1 MQMMN
6 KVKVMAFAATAAV
19 AGFASAASA
28 EEREFSYSFNIGGYS
43 DYIFRGLS
51 LSGEKPVVQGGVDIG
66 WGSLYAGAW
75 ATDLGDGSEGGE
87 VDLYVGYKPVW
98 QNITFDFGVVQ
109 YLYTDNNSG
118 LQYQELK
125 AGASTELVKGLT
137 GGVVVWYQIDN
148 SNVDEGLAIEGSLA
162 YALPAV
168 GPVSPTV
175 SALLGHQSLDAP
187 DLDSYWYWNAGV
199 TLGIDKLAIDLRYWD
214 TDVDENSINAA
225 GDGDSRFVA
234 SVKVTLP

>member
-6 KVKVMAFAATAAV
+6 KVKVMAFAATAAL

-51 LSGEKPVVQGGVDIG
+51 LSGEQPVVQGGIDIG
-66 WGSLYAGAW
+66 WGSLYAGVW
-75 ATDLGDGSEGGE
+75 ATDLGEYASGGE
-87 VDLYVGYKPVW
+87 IDLYAGYKPTW

-109 YLYTDNNSG
+109 YTYTDNNG
-118 LQYQELK
+118 NLTYTELK
-125 AGASTELVKGLT
+125 TGASSELAKGLT
-137 GGVVVWYQIDN
+137 AGVIVWYQLNN
-148 SNVDEGLAIEGSLA
+148 SNVDAGLAVEGSLA

-175 SALLGHQSLDAP
+175 SALLGHQQLDAF
-187 DLDSYWYWNAGV
+187 DDYWYWNAGL
-199 TLGIDKLAIDLRYWD
+199 TLGIEKLAIDLRYWD
-214 TDVDENSINAA
+214 TDINQNSAFAA

>member
-6 KVKVMAFAATAAV
+6 KVRVLAFAATAAV

-43 DYIFRGLS
+43 DYIFRGVS
-51 LSGEKPVVQGGVDIG
+51 LSGEQPVIQGGVDIG

-137 GGVVVWYQIDN
+137 GGVIVWYQIDN
-148 SNVDEGLAIEGSLA
+148 SNVDSGLAVEGSLA

-168 GPVSPTV
+168 GPISPTV
-175 SALLGHQSLDAP
+175 SALLGHQQFDDNTLD
-187 DLDSYWYWNAGV
+187 DYWYWNAGV
-199 TLGIDKLAIDLRYWD
+199 TLGIEKLAIDLRYWD
-214 TDVDENSINAA
+214 TDLDSAA
-225 GDGDSRFVA
+225 SLDGDSRFVA

>member
-6 KVKVMAFAATAAV
+6 KVKVLAFAATAAV

-28 EEREFSYSFNIGGYS
+28 EDREFSYSFNIGGYS

-66 WGSLYAGAW
+66 WGSLYAGVW
-75 ATDLGDGSEGGE
+75 ASDLGEYASGGE
-87 VDLYVGYKPVW
+87 VDIYAGYKPVW

-109 YLYTDNNSG
+109 YLYTDNNS
-118 LQYQELK
+118 YATYTELK
-125 AGASTELVKGLT
+125 AGASTELAKSLT
-137 GGVVVWYQIDN
+137 GGVIVWYQLDN
-148 SNVDEGLAIEGSLA
+148 GNAIPDGLAVEGTLA

-175 SALLGHQSLDAP
+175 SALLGHQSFDGLYD
-187 DLDSYWYWNAGV
+187 DYWYWNAGL
-199 TLGIDKLAIDLRYWD
+199 TLGIEKLAIDLRYWD
-214 TDVDENSINAA
+214 TDVDANSPTNA

>member
-51 LSGEKPVVQGGVDIG
+51 LSGEQPVVQGGIDIG
-66 WGSLYAGAW
+66 WGSLYAGVW
-75 ATDLGDGSEGGE
+75 ATDLGEYATGGE
-87 VDLYVGYKPVW
+87 IDIYAG
-98 QNITFDFGVVQ
+98 
-109 YLYTDNNSG
+109 YTDNNG
-118 LQYQELK
+118 NLTYTELK
-125 AGASTELVKGLT
+125 TGASSELAKGLT
-137 GGVVVWYQIDN
+137 AGVIVWYQLNN
-148 SNVDEGLAIEGSLA
+148 SNVDAGLAVEGSLA

-175 SALLGHQSLDAP
+175 SALLGHQQLDAF
-187 DLDSYWYWNAGV
+187 DDYWYWNAGL
-199 TLGIDKLAIDLRYWD
+199 TLGIEKLAIDLRYWD
-214 TDVDENSINAA
+214 TDINQNSAFAA

>member
-1 MQMMN
+1 MQIMN

-28 EEREFSYSFNIGGYS
+28 EDREFTYSFNIGGYS

-66 WGSLYAGAW
+66 WGSLYAGVW
-75 ATDLGDGSEGGE
+75 ATDLGEFDSGGE
-87 VDLYVGYKPVW
+87 VDIYAGYKPVW

-109 YLYTDNNSG
+109 YLYTDGNSD
-118 LQYQELK
+118 LQYTELK
-125 AGASTELVKGLT
+125 AGASTELAKSLT

-148 SNVDEGLAIEGSLA
+148 GNVDQGLAVEGTLA
-162 YALPAV
+162 YALPAI
-168 GPVSPTV
+168 GPVSPTISGLV
-175 SALLGHQSLDAP
+175 GYQDLDAP
-187 DLDSYWYWNAGV
+187 TLESYLYWNAGV
-199 TLGIDKLAIDLRYWD
+199 TLGIEKLFIDLRYWD
-214 TDVDENSINAA
+214 TDLDEVNPT

-234 SVKVTLP
+234 SVKVVLP

>member
-28 EEREFSYSFNIGGYS
+28 EDREFSYSFNIGGYS

-66 WGSLYAGAW
+66 WGSLYAGVW
-75 ATDLGDGSEGGE
+75 ATDLGEYASGGE
-87 VDLYVGYKPVW
+87 IDIYAGYKPTW

-109 YLYTDNNSG
+109 YTYTDNNDANM
-118 LQYQELK
+118 YTELK
-125 AGASTELVKGLT
+125 AGASTELAKSLT
-137 GGVVVWYQIDN
+137 GGVTLWHQFDN
-148 SNVDEGLAIEGSLA
+148 GDAIPAGTAVEGTLA

-175 SALLGHQSLDAP
+175 SALLGHQQFESVYD
-187 DLDSYWYWNAGV
+187 DYWYWNAGV
-199 TLGIDKLAIDLRYWD
+199 TLGIEKLAIDLRYWD
-214 TDVDENSINAA
+214 TDVDENAPDKA

-234 SVKVTLP
+234 SVKVVLP

>member
-6 KVKVMAFAATAAV
+6 KVKVLAFAATAAV

-51 LSGEKPVVQGGVDIG
+51 LSGEQPVIQGGVDVS
-66 WGSLYAGAW
+66 WGSLYAGVW
-75 ATDLGDGSEGGE
+75 ATDLGDNPALEGGE
-87 VDLYVGYKPVW
+87 VDVYFGYKPTW

-109 YLYTDNNSG
+109 YLYTDNNSDF
-118 LQYQELK
+118 QYQELK

-137 GGVVVWYQIDN
+137 GGVIVWYQIDN
-148 SNVDEGLAIEGSLA
+148 SNVDAGLAVEGSLA

-168 GPVSPTV
+168 GPISPTV
-175 SALLGHQSLDAP
+175 SALLGHQQLDAF
-187 DLDSYWYWNAGV
+187 DDYWYWNAGI
-199 TLGIDKLAIDLRYWD
+199 TLGIEKLAIDLRYWD
-214 TDVDENSINAA
+214 TDVDANSLTNA